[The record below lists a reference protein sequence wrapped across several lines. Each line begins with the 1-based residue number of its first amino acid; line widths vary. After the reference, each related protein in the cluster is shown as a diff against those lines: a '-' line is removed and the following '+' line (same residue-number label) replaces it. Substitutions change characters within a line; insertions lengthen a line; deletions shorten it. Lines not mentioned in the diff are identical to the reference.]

1 MNILEEILEEIESLH
16 NKILHNKFAE
26 KVTEKEIVALVKAKE
41 IIRSHMDDVPKCGD
55 CSRRKWYQE
64 GYKDGKDTNA
74 PGNDGWI
81 PVGER
86 LPEERDSIFAKLKN
100 ADKLSNIMF
109 AKESDKVNITYE
121 FEDGTRKT
129 GTSYTVDGVWEIEQ
143 KYRAK
148 KRKVIAW
155 KPLPEPYKGE

>member
-81 PVGER
+81 PVSER
-86 LPEERDSIFAKLKN
+86 LPEEYDSIFAKFKGTDKWSN
-100 ADKLSNIMF
+100 AMF
-109 AKESDKVNITYE
+109 EKKSDDVNITYE

-129 GTSYTVDGVWEIEQ
+129 ATSYTIDGEWKLEHRIT
-143 KYRAK
+143 

-155 KPLPEPYKGE
+155 QPLPEPKEG